1 MMRYVLCQD
10 CLKVKPYTDKRH
22 DSDEQ
27 CECGGDFCGCDSC
40 NQDAN
45 RLIRQGEIDYVED

>member
-10 CLKVKPYTDKRH
+10 CLKAKPYTDKRH
-22 DSDEQ
+22 DSEEQ

-40 NQDAN
+40 NQDAD
-45 RLIRQGEIDYVED
+45 RLIRQGKIDYVED